1 MQRKD
6 NNVQLKKCT
15 KEPESI
21 EVYDIAKLC
30 LMRRALIQA
39 KEDLKQE
46 MIQSDQLTLL
56 GDTEKVE
63 AKPLNRNRQLT
74 PKRKRNC
81 QNRSVKRR
89 KE

>member
-39 KEDLKQE
+39 KQDLK
-46 MIQSDQLTLL
+46 
-56 GDTEKVE
+56 
-63 AKPLNRNRQLT
+63 
-74 PKRKRNC
+74 
-81 QNRSVKRR
+81 
-89 KE
+89 